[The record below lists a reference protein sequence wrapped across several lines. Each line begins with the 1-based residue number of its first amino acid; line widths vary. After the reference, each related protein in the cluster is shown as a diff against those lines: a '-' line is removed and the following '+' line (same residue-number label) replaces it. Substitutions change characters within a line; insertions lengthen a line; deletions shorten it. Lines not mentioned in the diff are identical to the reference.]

1 VSTRTIVPT
10 DIRVEDRRGSEI
22 LVVEDQ
28 LGQEF
33 SNFFKDEH
41 EDVLRNV
48 DKYVGNPWTIQYSEQ
63 GGLFDFYGF
72 VDRAEPEDV
81 ATDRIEKSTSGGR
94 DQEKINRMNG
104 QGHAAKI
111 VAAKLQAGAIGSG
124 GFEPGADVDDL
135 DEEIVEE
142 LAKYQEVFRHHR
154 ETGEYTVPSGGEN
167 Q

>member
-10 DIRVEDRRGSEI
+10 DIRVEDRRGSQI

-33 SNFFKDEH
+33 SNFFQDEH
-41 EDVLRNV
+41 EDVVHNA
-48 DKYVGNPWTIQYSEQ
+48 DEYVGTPWTIRYSEHD
-63 GGLFDFYGF
+63 GLLDFYGF
-72 VDRAEPEDV
+72 VEDAKPEDV
-81 ATDRIEKSTSGGR
+81 ANERIERSTSGGR

-142 LAKYQEVFRHHR
+142 LEKYQEVFRHHR

-167 Q
+167 E